1 MTFLS
6 IAFMFIGAVM
16 GAGFASGR
24 EAWQYFGIFGEEAYF
39 GVAIEAFLFVAV
51 GLMTSYIAIKK
62 QTTDIGKIILPFK
75 SGFLENLIGNFVSC
89 FVFSAAI
96 SMSAA
101 GGSLLNQLF
110 GVHRAI
116 GGAIIVFLSFITIIG
131 DFERILG
138 VFKYI
143 MPVLL
148 LMVIALSVYVGLSF
162 ETPANV
168 SVDTKPSLM
177 ASSWPIAAAIY
188 VSYNVMATIPFVSQS
203 ALRARSKGHALFG
216 TFLGGS
222 LLALLGVVLI
232 FAMLT
237 DPGLSNLSDLPMLA
251 FASKIAP
258 WAEVIISI
266 ALMIAIYA
274 AATSGFYGLYS
285 RINIKGISKTNIAL
299 ILAIL
304 AFLIGL
310 LGFKFLVAYMY
321 PIEGYFGFGIIML
334 ITINFFRVF
343 IKGNK
348 NIEEG

>member
-1 MTFLS
+1 MSFIS
-6 IAFMFIGAVM
+6 IGFMFIGAVM

-24 EAWQYFGIFGEEAYF
+24 EAWQYFGIFGEQAYF

-62 QTTDIGKIILPFK
+62 ETTDIGKIIIPFESK
-75 SGFLENLIGNFVSC
+75 FLETLIGNIVSI

-110 GVHRAI
+110 GIHRAV
-116 GGAIIVFLSFITIIG
+116 GGAIIVLLSFFTVIG

-143 MPVLL
+143 MPILL
-148 LMVIALSVYVGLSF
+148 CMVVALSLYIGFSY
-162 ETPANV
+162 ETPANLNIE
-168 SVDTKPSLM
+168 TKPSLM

-203 ALRARSKGHALFG
+203 ALRAKSKKHALMGSFM
-216 TFLGGS
+216 GGS
-222 LLALLGVVLI
+222 FLALLGVVLI

-237 DPGLSNLSDLPMLA
+237 DPKLSDKSDLPMLA
-251 FASKIAP
+251 FAGKIAP
-258 WAEVIISI
+258 WAQLLISI

-285 RINIKGISKTNIAL
+285 RINIKGVNKVNIAMV
-299 ILAIL
+299 LAII
-304 AFLIGL
+304 AFCVGL

-321 PIEGYFGFGIIML
+321 PIEGYFGFIVISM

-343 IKGNK
+343 INSKRK
-348 NIEEG
+348 